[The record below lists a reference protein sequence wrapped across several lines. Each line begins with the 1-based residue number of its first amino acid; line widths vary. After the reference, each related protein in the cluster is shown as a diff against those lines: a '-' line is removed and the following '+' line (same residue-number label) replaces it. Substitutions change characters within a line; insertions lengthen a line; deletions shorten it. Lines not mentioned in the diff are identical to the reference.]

1 MRNTRGPRVSK
12 LVKMRALTALL
23 GFLFAIPVPAQL
35 SNDPGAGP
43 HARAQAAADFIR
55 DAAKTPLAF
64 LPAGLLK
71 QPDPGGDLA
80 SLILYPTN
88 EIVVVRL
95 SGAEIREALERS
107 LASYPSSSN
116 AFLQISGATV
126 IFSPSASRERATEVK
141 IGDSLLEPS
150 RQYEVAMP
158 ESLARG
164 ALGYFKIWDKSKI
177 VRNVGKTLDEV
188 LKGKTDIV
196 RSPRY
201 IAR

>member
-1 MRNTRGPRVSK
+1 MRLI
-12 LVKMRALTALL
+12 LVALSSLL
-23 GFLFAIPVPAQL
+23 SLSAFAQL

-43 HARAQAAADFIR
+43 HARAQAAADLIR
-55 DAAKTPLAF
+55 EEANTPLAF

-80 SLILYPTN
+80 SMILYPTN

-95 SGAEIREALERS
+95 SGAEIREAFERS
-107 LASYPSSSN
+107 LANYPTPSN

-126 IFSPSASRERATEVK
+126 VFSSSASRERVLEVK
-141 IGDSLLEPS
+141 IGDSPLEAS
-150 RQYEVAMP
+150 RQYEVTMP

-177 VRNVGKTLDEV
+177 VRNTGKTLDEV
-188 LKGKTDIV
+188 LKGKTDAV